1 MAELQA
7 RGPGPEDRWR
17 HPLPEGSVTLG
28 RTDRSAWQVPWDRQ
42 VSGLHASLQWADGLL
57 RVRRLPT
64 GRNQIFYQG
73 TPLDEFSVPPG
84 GQFVIGATTFQVLEA
99 LTPSAPDLPTP
110 HTEYTCSAEE
120 LRSHHYVDA
129 DERIEVLSALP
140 GVIRLSPSDA
150 ELQAR
155 VVDVLL
161 RGTPRAE
168 AAAVVRVDEGEA
180 VSVGEVGRRGPDGEF
195 RPSRRLVL
203 EAIRGRRQSV
213 LHVWQ
218 AGALRQEFTVAPG
231 SDWALCSP
239 LPDDPL
245 PGWGLYLTGR
255 LPAPAPGGPGRDDL
269 LKSDLKFAELVAD
282 VFGSLRQVSFL
293 QRRQGQL
300 SRFLSRPVL
309 AALVGRDMDEVLK
322 PRQAQVTVLF
332 CDLRGSCRL
341 AEEGSEDLAALW
353 DRVSAALALMSGS
366 ILDQDGVIG
375 DFQGDAAMGFWG
387 WPLEAADGVER
398 AARAALAIRRRFAA
412 AASSAGH
419 PLAGFACGIGIA
431 HGTAIA
437 GRLGTPDQFKI
448 DVFGPVVNLAARL
461 ESMTKRFGAGVL
473 LDEECGRRLA
483 SPANA
488 HWARARRLARVRP
501 YGMSSALTVS
511 ELLPP
516 AVEGPPAERDR
527 LDYEAALGAFMA
539 GRWDDARKLLARLP
553 RDGAATFLQEH
564 MARNPAGPPADWDG
578 TLALDAK

>member
-17 HPLPEGSVTLG
+17 RELPEGPVTLG
-28 RTDRSAWQVPWDRQ
+28 RTSRADWEVPWDRQ
-42 VSGLHASLQWADGLL
+42 VSGLHARVEWKDGLL
-57 RVRRLPT
+57 RVKRLPS

-73 TPLDEFSVPPG
+73 TPLDEFAVPAG
-84 GQFVIGATTFQVLEA
+84 GQFVIGGTTFQVLEA
-99 LTPSAPDLPTP
+99 LTPSGPDLPTP
-110 HTEYTCSAEE
+110 QSEYTCSAEE
-120 LRSHHYVDA
+120 LRRYHYVDA
-129 DERIEVLSALP
+129 DERIEVLAALP

-168 AAAVVRVDEGEA
+168 VAAVVRVDEADA

-203 EAIRGRRQSV
+203 EAVRHRRQSV

-218 AGALRQEFTVAPG
+218 AAALRQDFTVAPG
-231 SDWALCSP
+231 HDWALCSP

-255 LPAPAPGGPGRDDL
+255 LPEPAPGGPTRDDL

-332 CDLRGSCRL
+332 CDLRGSCRI
-341 AEEGSEDLAALW
+341 AEEGCQDLPALW
-353 DRVSAALALMSGS
+353 DRVSAALGIMSGS

-412 AASSAGH
+412 ASPGH
-419 PLAGFACGIGIA
+419 PLAGFVCGIGIA

-483 SPANA
+483 SSANA
-488 HWARARRLARVRP
+488 HWARVRRLARVRP
-501 YGMSSALTVS
+501 YGMSGALTVS

-527 LDYEAALGAFMA
+527 LDYEAALGAFLA
-539 GRWDDARKLLARLP
+539 CRWDDARRLLARLP
-553 RDGAATFLQEH
+553 RDGAVAFLQEH
-564 MARNPAGPPADWDG
+564 MARTPAGPPAGWDG
-578 TLALDAK
+578 TVALDAK